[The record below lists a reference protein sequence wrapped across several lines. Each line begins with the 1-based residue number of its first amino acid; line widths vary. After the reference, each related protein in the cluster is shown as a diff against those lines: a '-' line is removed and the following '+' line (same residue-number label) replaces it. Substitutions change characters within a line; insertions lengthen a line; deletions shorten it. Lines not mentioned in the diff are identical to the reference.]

1 MSDDRSV
8 LTVRILD
15 KEYRISCQSDER
27 EDLLASAHELNDRM
41 LEMRRNTKVIGAER
55 MAVMT
60 ALNAIHE
67 REQIRTRRRDSL
79 DSAQRVIQRLE
90 SKLDAEIGR
99 REKAQPL
106 DS

>member
-15 KEYRISCQSDER
+15 KEYTISCLADER
-27 EDLLASAHELNDRM
+27 ESLIASARELNERM
-41 LEMRRNTKVIGAER
+41 EEMRRSTKVIGAER
-55 MAVMT
+55 MAVIT

-67 REQIRTRRRDSL
+67 REQIKARRGDLL
-79 DSAQRVIQRLE
+79 DSARKVIRRIE
-90 SKLDAEIGR
+90 SKLDTEIGR
-99 REKAQPL
+99 RESAQPL